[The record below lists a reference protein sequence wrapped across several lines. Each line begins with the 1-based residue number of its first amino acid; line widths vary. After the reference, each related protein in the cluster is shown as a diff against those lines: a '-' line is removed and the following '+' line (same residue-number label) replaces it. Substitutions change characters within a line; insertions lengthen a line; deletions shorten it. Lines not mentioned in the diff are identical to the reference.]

1 MVRMDSF
8 SSVPPPIQPP
18 MAQVPSAIRELIRC
32 VPLISI
38 YSIMLSFVL
47 SPSLVSLA
55 TERAWRDVMAA
66 GEVFQ
71 YIELRVGLLYA
82 PLKNFNASLGRK
94 ADIACIVIYAARH
107 GLNGPC
113 LLHPLPCFR
122 HS

>member
-8 SSVPPPIQPP
+8 SSVPPHIQPP

-66 GEVFQ
+66 GQVFQ
-71 YIELRVGLLYA
+71 FIELAVGLLYA
-82 PLKNFNASLGRK
+82 PLENFH
-94 ADIACIVIYAARH
+94 ARA
-107 GLNGPC
+107 GGVS
-113 LLHPLPCFR
+113 R
-122 HS
+122 SAYIEVVV